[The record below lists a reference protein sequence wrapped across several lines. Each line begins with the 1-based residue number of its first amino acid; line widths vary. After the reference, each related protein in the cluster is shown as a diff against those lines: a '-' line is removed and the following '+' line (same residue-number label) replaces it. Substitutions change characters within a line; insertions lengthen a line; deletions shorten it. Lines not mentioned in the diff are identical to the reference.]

1 MNRSILFSI
10 AAVATLA
17 CAPESAQDAADDS
30 VQADEKGIAGRPLHI
45 RKAPA
50 LDLGAHRAEQAGEK
64 EEIKDEGAGDG
75 KGPSEGLR
83 PDEIDKYCELVPE
96 EPKGCPEFDEGAM
109 EAMPELVALDKACG
123 LWADQGPVV
132 YMADMTVSIG
142 NADFSDSAELKA
154 IVCDGH
160 VADVREVGSGDAR
173 KIGDF
178 PSVEQV
184 FFDIGRRVLKGAELV
199 EIAFDPSTGYPTMVV
214 THEEVKG
221 APGIVVM
228 KYGVRSND

>member
-10 AAVATLA
+10 AAAATVA
-17 CAPESAQDAADDS
+17 CAPEGAQDVADDS
-30 VQADEKGIAGRPLHI
+30 VQADEKGIAGRPLRI
-45 RKAPA
+45 QKAPA
-50 LDLGAHRAEQAGEK
+50 LDLGAYRAEQAGEK

-83 PDEIDKYCELVPE
+83 PDEIDKYCEQVPE
-96 EPKGCPEFDEGAM
+96 APKGCPEYADGVLAAF
-109 EAMPELVALDKACG
+109 PELVALDKACG

-132 YMADMTVSIG
+132 YLADMTLSIG
-142 NADFSDSAELKA
+142 NGDFSDSAELKA

-160 VADVREVGSGDAR
+160 VADVREVHSGDAG

-184 FFDIGRRVLKGAELV
+184 FDSIARRVVKGAELV
-199 EIAFDPSTGYPTMVV
+199 EIEFDPSTGYPTMVV

-221 APGIVVM
+221 APGIVIQ
-228 KYGVRSND
+228 KYAVRSND